1 MRVSISICLCLCLC
15 TSVYAVVVDDRLLD
29 AIELV
34 ESSRDST
41 AIGDNGKSVGSFQIT
56 KAYVDDVNRVYKKNY
71 SYSDRYDR
79 NKSRNM
85 TRLYLT
91 YYGNLYERKTGQKA
105 TYEVL
110 CRIHNGGPKG
120 MYKNSTYS
128 YWKKIERVL
137 RCQQ

>member
-1 MRVSISICLCLCLC
+1 MLLFSIN
-15 TSVYAVVVDDRLLD
+15 VAAVQLDDALLD
-29 AIELV
+29 AIEIV
-34 ESSRDST
+34 ESNANSF

-79 NKSRNM
+79 DKSRDM

-91 YYGNLYERKTGQKA
+91 YYGNFYELKTDKTA

-110 CRIHNGGPKG
+110 CRIHNGGPRG

-137 RCQQ
+137 RCRQ